1 LFGKKHIRRQPMR
14 NYSITQAL
22 DLPEYK
28 IIGILSD
35 TKKEIHI
42 RIRAYKRKKAKCSGC
57 GEYHNTRKI
66 HGFKEVIVEDLR
78 MFKKRVYLHVI
89 KRRYHCL
96 KDGRIYVEAVEW
108 LKPRCRVTNRL
119 AKEIYRL
126 TSITTNQE
134 AGWYMGMNDEKIY
147 RIDKAMLEEMFE
159 KRLIPTPASVNIS
172 VDEVAWKKH
181 HRYLTNVVDVDEK
194 VITWNDKGRKA
205 KILNRYYVS
214 LGKENCESIQTV
226 SIDGARTYISSTNK
240 YAVNA
245 LIVLDRFHVTQKVNK
260 AIEAVRLMELR
271 KARKN
276 QDEEL
281 IELTN
286 CKQRFILI
294 KNKLKRTDRQ
304 SENLARLCEI
314 NQPIYKGMLL
324 KESFIG
330 VYDLETED
338 EAIDYLYNW
347 IDDAIDSS
355 LKPFEEIAWSL
366 LDQKI
371 EYILNWFISKRS
383 SAISE
388 GFNNKIK
395 RLKRMAYG
403 YRDIEYF
410 KLKIHQHCGYLNPRR
425 FNLN

>member
-1 LFGKKHIRRQPMR
+1 MR
-14 NYSITQAL
+14 NNNIKGL
-22 DLPEYK
+22 LNIPEYK
-28 IIGILSD
+28 IIEI
-35 TKKEIHI
+35 KKNPEQKELNIYI
-42 RIRAYKRKKAKCSGC
+42 EPYKRNKGKCSGC
-57 GEYHNTRKI
+57 GEEHMRCHSKREMVAEDKRLGEYRVFLHIPKRRLKCDQDNRI
-66 HGFKEVIVEDLR
+66 HTEEIEWIELGARVTKAFGKEV
-78 MFKKRVYLHVI
+78 
-89 KRRYHCL
+89 
-96 KDGRIYVEAVEW
+96 
-108 LKPRCRVTNRL
+108 T
-119 AKEIYRL
+119 RL
-126 TSITTNQE
+126 TAITTNQE
-134 AGWYMGMNDEKIY
+134 AGWYLGLNDEKVY
-147 RIDKAMLEEMFE
+147 RIDKSMLEAQAE
-159 KRLIPTPASVNIS
+159 KKLNPTPVSFNIS

-194 VITWNDKGRKA
+194 VITWNDKGRRSKV
-205 KILNRYYVS
+205 LNKYYES
-214 LGKENCESIQTV
+214 LGKENCEKIETV
-226 SIDGARTYISSTNK
+226 SLDGARTYISSTNK
-240 YAVNA
+240 HAVNA
-245 LIVLDRFHVTQKVNK
+245 LIVLDRFHAIQKINK
-260 AIEAVRLMELR
+260 AIEAVRRMELG

-276 QDEEL
+276 QNEEL

-294 KNKLKRTDRQ
+294 KNKTKRTDRQ

-314 NQPIYKGMLL
+314 NEPIYKGMLL
-324 KESFIG
+324 KESFAG

-338 EAIDYLYNW
+338 EAIDYLYRW
-347 IDDAIDSS
+347 IDDAIDSG
-355 LKPFEEIAWSL
+355 LKPFEKIAWSL

-371 EYILNWFISKRS
+371 EYILNWFISQRS